1 MVMVLYL
8 CPRNGRLNR
17 YIIIFYKLISNFSG
31 GKFMQNLKRNI
42 NMGFRVNTE
51 EQKAIQK
58 RMEIAGIPNVR
69 VYLLKM
75 ALMGQIITLDLA
87 DVRECSKLLRN
98 IGNNLNQLAK
108 RANEGGSICV
118 AEVSDVQSKLGEIWE
133 QQNKII
139 GSLTKILEV
148 V

>member
-1 MVMVLYL
+1 
-8 CPRNGRLNR
+8 
-17 YIIIFYKLISNFSG
+17 
-31 GKFMQNLKRNI
+31 MQNLKRNI